1 MYCVA
6 YCAATAEVEE
16 LITAHE
22 LRTERTPIEDDVPA
36 AAEASDNLDLLL
48 QAAAG
53 GDSSE
58 LPIDVAEAA
67 ELPHAGGN
75 SAEDVLADAA
85 ARVAAAKAAAN
96 NSESK
101 SSSSSSSSSSH
112 SSESDSKS
120 ESHSSHASDSDSEK
134 EEEEEEPRASKVP
147 LSRHRG
153 KLPVSITSTIFLL
166 VWLISIT

>member
-16 LITAHE
+16 LILANE
-22 LRTERTPIEDDVPA
+22 LHTERTPAADVPA
-36 AAEASDNLDLLL
+36 AAATSGNMDLLL
-48 QAAAG
+48 QAATG
-53 GDSSE
+53 GDLSE
-58 LPIDVAEAA
+58 LTIGCAEAA

-112 SSESDSKS
+112 SSES
-120 ESHSSHASDSDSEK
+120 ESHSSDASESDSEK
-134 EEEEEEPRASKVP
+134 EEEEEEEPRASKVP

>member
-1 MYCVA
+1 M
-6 YCAATAEVEE
+6 
-16 LITAHE
+16 AHE

-36 AAEASDNLDLLL
+36 AAATSGNLDLLL
-48 QAAAG
+48 QAATG
-53 GDSSE
+53 GDLSE
-58 LPIDVAEAA
+58 LTIGCAEAA

-75 SAEDVLADAA
+75 SAEAVLADAA
-85 ARVAAAKAAAN
+85 ARVAAAKADAD
-96 NSESK
+96 NSESE
-101 SSSSSSSSSSH
+101 SSSYSSSSH

>member
-75 SAEDVLADAA
+75 SAEDVLADTA

-96 NSESK
+96 NSESE
-101 SSSSSSSSSSH
+101 SSSYSSSSH